1 MDAIEKDEAIVRGLE
16 AILARWDG
24 DGNQTYRELAIE
36 LLRYV
41 RVEDAKDA
49 HEVRI

>member
-1 MDAIEKDEAIVRGLE
+1 MGAIEKDEAIVRGLE
-16 AILARWDG
+16 AMLARWDG

-41 RVEDAKDA
+41 RIEDAHDVR
-49 HEVRI
+49 EVRI